1 MIISG
6 ANLRTN
12 EAEGH
17 TTQAVTLSTRLV
29 FGFIMFCFDEFSKTS
44 LFAFLVN
51 RSDYDCKMRLE
62 ASSTACR

>member
-6 ANLRTN
+6 ANPRTK

-17 TTQAVTLSTRLV
+17 TTQAVALSTRFV
-29 FGFIMFCFDEFSKTS
+29 FGYIMFCFDGFSKTS
-44 LFAFLVN
+44 LFGFLVN

-62 ASSTACR
+62 ASSTASR